1 MKFLK
6 NFTKINK
13 AILYMPDVKEEKK
26 ANIKALNTEQVNVIQ
41 DAEKNKSGK
50 KKYLDQHFTDEFL
63 NDYF

>member
-1 MKFLK
+1 
-6 NFTKINK
+6 
-13 AILYMPDVKEEKK
+13 MPEIKEEKK

-41 DAEKNKSGK
+41 DAQKNKSEK

>member
-1 MKFLK
+1 
-6 NFTKINK
+6 
-13 AILYMPDVKEEKK
+13 MPEIKEEKK